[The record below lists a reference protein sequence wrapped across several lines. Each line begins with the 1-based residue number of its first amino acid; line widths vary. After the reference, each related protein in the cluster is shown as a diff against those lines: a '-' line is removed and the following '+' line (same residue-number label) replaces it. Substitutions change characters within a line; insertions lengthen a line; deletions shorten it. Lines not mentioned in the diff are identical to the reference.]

1 MVQHTIQNTDNRTQ
15 GRLALV
21 TGASGGIGSS
31 VAHALAAEGCDVAL
45 HYSTSQGKA
54 EALAQE
60 LRAKYPSQLFV
71 PFQADLSSRESTRNL
86 VPSIFASNEV
96 TQKHKA
102 ISILVANAG
111 LGRRIRDPADIGE
124 DDWDD
129 MMEVNARSQFVV
141 TKACLPGMRAQGW
154 GRVVL
159 VGSIASRGGGIN
171 GCHYAATKGA
181 LCSMGLNLATLLAPE
196 GVTVNI
202 VLPAMIGATGMIATP
217 KSTQVLLLLPPSAPI
232 TWDSRDDLE
241 ALRATDPGLAIAAS
255 VPVHRLGAPEE
266 VANVVTIDYG
276 GNPGIPPC
284 RRCVREQKECVLA
297 TSRRGGRRPRK
308 CVRLP
313 DSDSTGAAP
322 FPPGTT
328 STFDSVPAEGAA
340 SSEQPPGTDQKPSE
354 TTRPWSCSPEAETPG
369 RAASWPGSGSQP
381 NSPGGRSLQSAGDI
395 EGHITSSDL
404 LNPSDALNLLAQVAD
419 LDGDGG
425 TERNRKPSGST
436 THEDG
441 TPRDHPSSKT
451 LATYHYPPISD
462 GVLSLSVASR
472 LLATYYEHYHPFFP
486 VAHNCILS
494 PPSIPFLT
502 DSEPHLVTA
511 IFTVVSKD
519 EPSLSAVHEACSRH
533 METLISKLIYKGSTT
548 VGAVEALLILAQWAP
563 QRLQEKPTVGRG
575 EEDEGAWM
583 QIGVAIRLGYLQS
596 LEQTG
601 LLVDK
606 QSALSEQF
614 RRKRLVWAACYMSD
628 REVSIRVGKGFWSRG
643 PGPSTIPRSADFP
656 SLRVQQA
663 GPDNLGQLFQAQL
676 ELIQLFS
683 NAHDILYSSAGHR
696 AQLYLGGEYVRYID
710 DSFAVLRKWKLVW
723 GSLSFTPLIKAALNL
738 SYEFLRLYINA
749 FAFQA
754 TINRAITRARQQQQQ
769 LQQQSQTTA
778 SASSS
783 SSQPQQQPQQPPQ
796 QQQAQPTSATTA
808 RTTTAINT
816 PLFGDLASTPDA
828 RFIYESM
835 DAANS
840 LLNILNTSVDP
851 VTGLRYM
858 PLKYYLYVIYAA
870 VFLFKA
876 RLAGALGAE
885 ASDSVRR
892 SISVTITC
900 LQRSSISPHSLG
912 HRYASLLSLLW
923 RSKSASSS
931 TSPKATTSTAAA
943 AGNHPSQTTP
953 TASSSS
959 RPGHHPSSHTAP
971 SHHHTAT
978 SILPS
983 TEHSNPSP
991 SYHDPHPSMLLG
1003 HDHASGMH
1011 HAGAGGMGMTSL
1023 PLSQTELLCRG
1034 FSWRDLDD
1042 LGQFIG
1048 PPADMAFADP
1058 TGLHVVGN
1066 ISLDEG
1072 AAYDVLWP
1080 GNDVV
1085 F

>member
-45 HYSTSQGKA
+45 HYSSSQGKA

-86 VPSIFASNEV
+86 VPSIFASSEV

-124 DDWDD
+124 DDWDE

-171 GCHYAATKGA
+171 GCHYAATKAQWG
-181 LCSMGLNLATLLAPE
+181 STWQRSWHQRESQSTL
-196 GVTVNI
+196 
-202 VLPAMIGATGMIATP
+202 
-217 KSTQVLLLLPPSAPI
+217 

-328 STFDSVPAEGAA
+328 STFDSVPADGAT
-340 SSEQPPGTDQKPSE
+340 SSEQPPGADQKSSE
-354 TTRPWSCSPEAETPG
+354 TNRPWSCSPEAETPG

-778 SASSS
+778 ASAS
-783 SSQPQQQPQQPPQ
+783 SSQPQQQQPPQ
-796 QQQAQPTSATTA
+796 QQPPQPQPTSATTA

-943 AGNHPSQTTP
+943 AAGNHPSQTTP

-959 RPGHHPSSHTAP
+959 RPGHHPSSSHTAP

-983 TEHSNPSP
+983 TEHTNPSP

-1011 HAGAGGMGMTSL
+1011 HTGAGGMGMTPL

>member
-45 HYSTSQGKA
+45 HYSSSQGKA

-86 VPSIFASNEV
+86 VPSIFASSEV

-124 DDWDD
+124 DDWDE

-202 VLPAMIGATGMIATP
+202 VSPDT
-217 KSTQVLLLLPPSAPI
+217 TQLS

-340 SSEQPPGTDQKPSE
+340 SSEQPPGDDQKSSE
-354 TTRPWSCSPEAETPG
+354 TNRPWSCSPEAETPG

-451 LATYHYPPISD
+451 LATHHYPPISD

-778 SASSS
+778 ASAS
-783 SSQPQQQPQQPPQ
+783 SSQPQQQQPPQ
-796 QQQAQPTSATTA
+796 QQPPQPQPTSATTA

-943 AGNHPSQTTP
+943 AAGNHPSQTTP

-959 RPGHHPSSHTAP
+959 RPGHHPSSSHTAP

-983 TEHSNPSP
+983 TEHTNPSP

-1011 HAGAGGMGMTSL
+1011 HTGAGGMGMTPL

>member
-1 MVQHTIQNTDNRTQ
+1 M
-15 GRLALV
+15 
-21 TGASGGIGSS
+21 S
-31 VAHALAAEGCDVAL
+31 V
-45 HYSTSQGKA
+45 
-54 EALAQE
+54 EAGP
-60 LRAKYPSQLFV
+60 RPSPAMAGQ
-71 PFQADLSSRESTRNL
+71 SRVS
-86 VPSIFASNEV
+86 
-96 TQKHKA
+96 
-102 ISILVANAG
+102 
-111 LGRRIRDPADIGE
+111 
-124 DDWDD
+124 
-129 MMEVNARSQFVV
+129 RS
-141 TKACLPGMRAQGW
+141 
-154 GRVVL
+154 
-159 VGSIASRGGGIN
+159 
-171 GCHYAATKGA
+171 AATGK
-181 LCSMGLNLATLLAPE
+181 E
-196 GVTVNI
+196 RRV
-202 VLPAMIGATGMIATP
+202 
-217 KSTQVLLLLPPSAPI
+217 
-232 TWDSRDDLE
+232 SRACVSCRLRKTRCDL
-241 ALRATDPGLAIAAS
+241 
-255 VPVHRLGAPEE
+255 
-266 VANVVTIDYG
+266 DYG
-276 GNPGIPPC
+276 TNPGIPPC

-308 CVRLP
+308 CVRVP
-313 DSDSTGAAP
+313 EVDGPPIVGATGTGA
-322 FPPGTT
+322 FE
-328 STFDSVPAEGAA
+328 SVPGGATR
-340 SSEQPPGTDQKPSE
+340 TDQLKSGTPGSHPQDE
-354 TTRPWSCSPEAETPG
+354 PWSCSPEEAETPG

-419 LDGDGG
+419 LDGDGA
-425 TERNRKPSGST
+425 ERTRKPSGGIHADQDT
-436 THEDG
+436 DG
-441 TPRDHPSSKT
+441 DGKRPLSKT
-451 LATYHYPPISD
+451 PATFNYPPISD
-462 GVLSLSVASR
+462 GVLSISMASR
-472 LLATYYEHYHPFFP
+472 LLTTYNEHYHPFFP
-486 VAHNCILS
+486 IAHNCILS
-494 PPSIPFLT
+494 PPSIPALAEA
-502 DSEPHLVTA
+502 EPHLLTA
-511 IFTVVSKD
+511 ILTVVSKD
-519 EPSLSAVHEACSRH
+519 EPALSAVHEACSRH

-606 QSALSEQF
+606 QSSLSEHF

-710 DSFAVLRKWKLVW
+710 DFFAVLRKWKLVW
-723 GSLSFTPLIKAALNL
+723 GSLSFTPLIKAGLNL

-754 TINRAITRARQQQQQ
+754 TINRAITRARQQQQMQ
-769 LQQQSQTTA
+769 RQNQ
-778 SASSS
+778 
-783 SSQPQQQPQQPPQ
+783 QQQPPHQKQQRN
-796 QQQAQPTSATTA
+796 TTPSSI
-808 RTTTAINT
+808 TTT
-816 PLFGDLASTPDA
+816 PLFADLASAPDA

-851 VTGLRYM
+851 ATGLRYM

-876 RLAGALGAE
+876 RLAGALGSE

-892 SISVTITC
+892 SISVTIDC
-900 LQRSSISPHSLG
+900 LQRSSVSAHSLG
-912 HRYASLLSLLW
+912 RRYASLLSLLW
-923 RSKSASSS
+923 RNKTPSPPEHPRPHRTASESVAIAGTGAGGVGVS
-931 TSPKATTSTAAA
+931 TEVGPTFPNSDPAVAPMTGMPDFSGHHDATSQMHTSSTAAP
-943 AGNHPSQTTP
+943 HY
-953 TASSSS
+953 
-959 RPGHHPSSHTAP
+959 HH
-971 SHHHTAT
+971 SHHHHLHAHAQGTGM
-978 SILPS
+978 S
-983 TEHSNPSP
+983 TFPP
-991 SYHDPHPSMLLG
+991 QQP
-1003 HDHASGMH
+1003 
-1011 HAGAGGMGMTSL
+1011 
-1023 PLSQTELLCRG
+1023 ELQLCRG

-1048 PPADMAFADP
+1048 GPADITFSDP
-1058 TGLHVVGN
+1058 SGLPVVGN

>member
-1 MVQHTIQNTDNRTQ
+1 
-15 GRLALV
+15 
-21 TGASGGIGSS
+21 
-31 VAHALAAEGCDVAL
+31 
-45 HYSTSQGKA
+45 
-54 EALAQE
+54 
-60 LRAKYPSQLFV
+60 PV
-71 PFQADLSSRESTRNL
+71 PR
-86 VPSIFASNEV
+86 
-96 TQKHKA
+96 
-102 ISILVANAG
+102 
-111 LGRRIRDPADIGE
+111 
-124 DDWDD
+124 
-129 MMEVNARSQFVV
+129 
-141 TKACLPGMRAQGW
+141 
-154 GRVVL
+154 
-159 VGSIASRGGGIN
+159 
-171 GCHYAATKGA
+171 
-181 LCSMGLNLATLLAPE
+181 
-196 GVTVNI
+196 
-202 VLPAMIGATGMIATP
+202 
-217 KSTQVLLLLPPSAPI
+217 
-232 TWDSRDDLE
+232 
-241 ALRATDPGLAIAAS
+241 
-255 VPVHRLGAPEE
+255 VPVVSRSAVEPIHVINQRPL
-266 VANVVTIDYG
+266 TINRDYG

-340 SSEQPPGTDQKPSE
+340 SSEQPPGADQKSSE
-354 TTRPWSCSPEAETPG
+354 TNRPWSCSPEAETPG

-436 THEDG
+436 THEDA

-723 GSLSFTPLIKAALNL
+723 GSLSFTPLIKAALKL

-778 SASSS
+778 TASP
-783 SSQPQQQPQQPPQ
+783 SQPQQQQPPQ
-796 QQQAQPTSATTA
+796 QQPPQPQPTSATTA

-943 AGNHPSQTTP
+943 TAGNHPSQTTP

-983 TEHSNPSP
+983 TEHTNPSP
-991 SYHDPHPSMLLG
+991 SYHDPHPTSMLLG

-1011 HAGAGGMGMTSL
+1011 HTGAGGMGMTPL

>member
-1 MVQHTIQNTDNRTQ
+1 MSVEAGPRPSP
-15 GRLALV
+15 ALV
-21 TGASGGIGSS
+21 G
-31 VAHALAAEGCDVAL
+31 
-45 HYSTSQGKA
+45 QG
-54 EALAQE
+54 QE
-60 LRAKYPSQLFV
+60 HRV
-71 PFQADLSSRESTRNL
+71 SRS
-86 VPSIFASNEV
+86 
-96 TQKHKA
+96 
-102 ISILVANAG
+102 
-111 LGRRIRDPADIGE
+111 
-124 DDWDD
+124 
-129 MMEVNARSQFVV
+129 
-141 TKACLPGMRAQGW
+141 
-154 GRVVL
+154 
-159 VGSIASRGGGIN
+159 
-171 GCHYAATKGA
+171 AATGK
-181 LCSMGLNLATLLAPE
+181 E
-196 GVTVNI
+196 RRV
-202 VLPAMIGATGMIATP
+202 
-217 KSTQVLLLLPPSAPI
+217 
-232 TWDSRDDLE
+232 SRACVSCRLRKTRCDL
-241 ALRATDPGLAIAAS
+241 
-255 VPVHRLGAPEE
+255 
-266 VANVVTIDYG
+266 DYG

-313 DSDSTGAAP
+313 EGEGFHPSGSGSGSYESI
-322 FPPGTT
+322 PG
-328 STFDSVPAEGAA
+328 D
-340 SSEQPPGTDQKPSE
+340 GTHAVLSDQKSTPGQPQ
-354 TTRPWSCSPEAETPG
+354 TDDPWSCSPEGDTPG

-381 NSPGGRSLQSAGDI
+381 NSPGGRSLQSTGDI

-419 LDGDGG
+419 LDGDG
-425 TERNRKPSGST
+425 TERPRKPSGGAAN
-436 THEDG
+436 HD
-441 TPRDHPSSKT
+441 DHSSEASNQSSKT
-451 LATYHYPPISD
+451 AHYPPISD
-462 GVLSLSVASR
+462 GFLSMSVASR
-472 LLATYYEHYHPFFP
+472 LLATFIEHYHPFFP
-486 VAHNCILS
+486 VANNCILT
-494 PPSIPFLT
+494 PSTLAALIE
-502 DSEPHLVTA
+502 SEPHLLTA

-563 QRLQEKPTVGRG
+563 QRLQEKPTIGRG

-606 QSALSEQF
+606 QNSLSENF

-683 NAHDILYSSAGHR
+683 NTHDILYSSAGHR
-696 AQLYLGGEYVRYID
+696 TQLYLGGEYVRYID

-723 GSLSFTPLIKAALNL
+723 GSLSFTPLIKAGLNL

-769 LQQQSQTTA
+769 QIQQQNQQQQSA
-778 SASSS
+778 
-783 SSQPQQQPQQPPQ
+783 
-796 QQQAQPTSATTA
+796 QQAQPATRTA
-808 RTTTAINT
+808 SITT
-816 PLFGDLASTPDA
+816 PLFADLASTPDA

-851 VTGLRYM
+851 ATGLRYM

-876 RLAGALGAE
+876 RLAGALGNE

-892 SISVTITC
+892 SISVTISC
-900 LQRSSISPHSLG
+900 LQRTSNSPHSLG
-912 HRYASLLSLLW
+912 QRYARLLSLLW
-923 RSKSASSS
+923 RNKSSEPQPRVAAAAAAADSKPADVGHASSS
-931 TSPKATTSTAAA
+931 VL
-943 AGNHPSQTTP
+943 PSAP
-953 TASSSS
+953 A
-959 RPGHHPSSHTAP
+959 PSSGGGSL
-971 SHHHTAT
+971 SHHQGGYSASGSGAHA
-978 SILPS
+978 SA
-983 TEHSNPSP
+983 
-991 SYHDPHPSMLLG
+991 SMLEAIRG
-1003 HDHASGMH
+1003 NSM
-1011 HAGAGGMGMTSL
+1011 HAGVSI
-1023 PLSQTELLCRG
+1023 PIVPQQPELLIRG

-1048 PPADMAFADP
+1048 PSDYNFTDP
-1058 TGLHVVGN
+1058 SGLPVVDG
-1066 ISLDEG
+1066 IDLGDT
-1072 AAYDVLWP
+1072 ATYDVLWP
-1080 GNDVV
+1080 GGDSI